1 MNDLEQITRHARR
14 EIPLAAGHL
23 WALACWFVVT
33 LPVIVWKTLTDKEW
47 R

>member
-14 EIPLAAGHL
+14 EIPLAVGHL
-23 WALACWFVVT
+23 CALAWWFVAT
-33 LPVIVWKTLTDKEW
+33 LPVIVWKTLTDEEW